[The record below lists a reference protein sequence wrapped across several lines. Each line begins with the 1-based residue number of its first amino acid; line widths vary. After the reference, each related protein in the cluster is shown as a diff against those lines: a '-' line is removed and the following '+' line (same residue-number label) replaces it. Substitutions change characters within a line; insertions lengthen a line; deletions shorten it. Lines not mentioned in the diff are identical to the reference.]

1 MLDYIRAEGYKVS
14 RRAYPYVTLLV
25 LLAGAALLISGWVFT
40 NSHGNDVDFA
50 SGGGMAVMLLSVGL
64 YAPVLIGDMVFSE
77 QYKNNT
83 LKNEVSYGLPRARI
97 YLGKLTVA
105 AVLGILMS
113 LAVLVFYEGMC
124 WLTLL
129 PGEPGNAA
137 KALEMVIYCTLA
149 ALPQWLGML
158 GVSIMAYFLVRSS
171 TVAAILIVLI
181 LVVPQNA
188 LKLLGLLVHPAFG
201 NAAAFMPSA
210 MVEAAQTA
218 VGDGR
223 FLALSWGL
231 GAAWLV
237 GATVVGLVL
246 FRRKEI
252 N

>member
-1 MLDYIRAEGYKVS
+1 MPPSSL
-14 RRAYPYVTLLV
+14 
-25 LLAGAALLISGWVFT
+25 
-40 NSHGNDVDFA
+40 
-50 SGGGMAVMLLSVGL
+50 
-64 YAPVLIGDMVFSE
+64 GDMVFSE

-97 YLGKLTVA
+97 YLGKLAVA

-201 NAAAFMPSA
+201 NAAALYALRHGGGCPDGSGRRPLSGPELGPGRRVACGRHCGGARALPPKGDQLTPCSTMSVQSCIRPP
-210 MVEAAQTA
+210 AA
-218 VGDGR
+218 G
-223 FLALSWGL
+223 SSM
-231 GAAWLV
+231 
-237 GATVVGLVL
+237 
-246 FRRKEI
+246 
-252 N
+252 

>member
-1 MLDYIRAEGYKVS
+1 
-14 RRAYPYVTLLV
+14 
-25 LLAGAALLISGWVFT
+25 
-40 NSHGNDVDFA
+40 
-50 SGGGMAVMLLSVGL
+50 
-64 YAPVLIGDMVFSE
+64 
-77 QYKNNT
+77 
-83 LKNEVSYGLPRARI
+83 
-97 YLGKLTVA
+97 
-105 AVLGILMS
+105 
-113 LAVLVFYEGMC
+113 
-124 WLTLL
+124 
-129 PGEPGNAA
+129 
-137 KALEMVIYCTLA
+137 
-149 ALPQWLGML
+149 
-158 GVSIMAYFLVRSS
+158 MAYFLVRSS